1 MSLEM
6 PSAAEVQTL
15 RLMTNNAQ
23 PEDLVL
29 KLYQNDATPSA
40 TSTASAFITAT
51 FPGYAD
57 VELVPGEWSFTE
69 GNPSVALYNEHVEFA
84 STGGPQTQQIYGY
97 YIVGADSGLL
107 RWAERFDPLPNA
119 TIGEENPIRVR
130 PRITLDNAAQG

>member
-6 PSAAEVQTL
+6 PSAAEAHAL
-15 RLMTNNAQ
+15 RLLTNNEQ
-23 PEDLVL
+23 PEDLIL

-69 GNPSVALYNEHVEFA
+69 GNPSVALYNEHVELA
-84 STGGPQTQQIYGY
+84 RNGGPQTQKI
-97 YIVGADSGLL
+97 
-107 RWAERFDPLPNA
+107 
-119 TIGEENPIRVR
+119 
-130 PRITLDNAAQG
+130 